1 MVHTMNS
8 VKRAVLMS
16 AVGQYSLQII
26 NFVTVAVIARL
37 LTPEEIGLFAVA
49 TSISF
54 VANEIRSFGVAE
66 FLVREVEV
74 TGDKIRRVLA
84 VMVIMSWGLGLVFL
98 AGAGWAADFYKQ
110 PDLMPLLW
118 IISVPFFFAPHSAVP
133 VALITRNMNFDAL
146 LRVNLLGCFG
156 RSGVSIALVL
166 MGYSYF
172 GLAWGT
178 LSGVLLE
185 FLMIT
190 YYRPAGTP
198 WMPLF
203 NNLKQIFRV
212 GVPISA
218 AKFLATIS
226 QNSTDLLLGRMASMH
241 AVGMFSRGFGLI
253 MFLQSLLT
261 KAVAPVSL
269 PHLAEVRRSGGS
281 VKEAYLKSIVLVG
294 GVTIPVFAVVNLAAG
309 DMISALF
316 GEQWLDAI
324 AIASILSWWVILHSI
339 HCFINSVFL
348 TEHKENYFLAK
359 EIASIILR
367 VGIIVLMVPYGLIY
381 VAWGFVLSGV
391 LEFIVV
397 SYLVNKS
404 IGLSMFETL
413 KAFGSNFLVA
423 AVCWLVLKSLYISGI
438 FDGMNALIALVIIGS
453 SMIPVWL
460 LAIKFSKNPLWPFIL
475 AILERFLPKRR
486 SPA

>member
-1 MVHTMNS
+1 MSS

-37 LTPEEIGLFAVA
+37 LSPEEIGLFAVA

-66 FLVREVEV
+66 FLVREKEV
-74 TGDKIRRVLA
+74 TDDKIRRVLG
-84 VMVIMSWGLGLVFL
+84 VMVIMSWGLGLLFL
-98 AGAGWAADFYKQ
+98 IGAGWAADFYNEA
-110 PDLMPLLW
+110 DLMPLLW

-146 LRVNLLGCFG
+146 LRVNLVGCFG
-156 RSGVSIALVL
+156 RSGISIALVL

-178 LSGVLLE
+178 LTGVVLE

-198 WMPLF
+198 WLPVF
-203 NNLKQIFRV
+203 KNLKQIFKV
-212 GVPISA
+212 GVPISM
-218 AKFLATIS
+218 AKFLGTIS
-226 QNSTDLLLGRMASMH
+226 QNSTDLLLGRMANMH

-269 PHLAEVRRSGGS
+269 PHLAEVSRSGGS
-281 VKEAYLKSIVLVG
+281 VKDAYLKSIVLVG
-294 GVTIPVFAVVNLAAG
+294 AVTIPVFAVVNLAAEE
-309 DMISALF
+309 MISTLF
-316 GEQWLDAI
+316 GDQWLDAI
-324 AIASILSWWVILHSI
+324 AIASILSWWMILQTI

-348 TEHKENYFLAK
+348 TEHQENYFLAK

-367 VGIIVLMVPYGLIY
+367 VGIILLMIPHGLIY

-391 LEFIVV
+391 LEFIVI

-413 KAFGSNFLVA
+413 RAFASNFSVA
-423 AVCWLVLKSLYISGI
+423 LMCWLVLKSMYLGGI
-438 FDGMNALIALVIIGS
+438 FDGMNSLIALVIIGS

-460 LAIKFSKNPLWPFIL
+460 LAIKFTRNPLWPLLLTI
-475 AILERFLPKRR
+475 IERVLTKR